1 MRRFTIIICSC
12 LCMLASLA
20 AAPSGSAQDAGEDRA
35 PDSLMVAKFFNFMY
49 ESRFDA
55 QDVIFRRCAP
65 GETMTLGEV
74 FDTLGLQVPDRAV
87 VCSKGKDGVTSV
99 SALGGEAAFR
109 GFDIFDCVNTSDKDG
124 KIVPRTGENVVV
136 SMEFGPDAPYTSGL
150 VFIRNTAGVNP
161 KDFLRLSMIL
171 CPRVGED
178 DLRSFSAS
186 DSAPSTGSWLLSF
199 ETGDASSYM
208 EEFNETVAS
217 MVRKNQ
223 AGEELNDLEYA
234 CILGA
239 VDFIPVQ
246 DALAVAEQGIAEGR
260 YFAAAASLAKAM
272 EAGKYS
278 WKGDEEDKSQYADI
292 CADLARCWSSLGDTE
307 LSCRYYEVAYLLDQS
322 YAMEYVLSL
331 AALGDIRARGTDDE
345 ETEQEYRKAIER
357 EKASLGE
364 YSPDLTMRDV
374 VCRGLG
380 IPGCGI
386 RSMTAFD
393 MDGNVL
399 RREGTPEGALASRLS
414 PLLADGNT
422 LVFDYDLDSALTRA
436 DRSTMLRDNSVVVKV
451 KKVDGAPSLFRLN
464 IMVPNFIE
472 DDTRRTMFDSNNRPA
487 SLSFVVSGADDTFP
501 SDPDGIF
508 SHAIEIQ
515 DQGLYLQS
523 LKALDYV
530 LKSQKASDYE
540 AGEADISHLMDI
552 YYEIGFCLS
561 ELNLLDRALYYQ
573 EVSSQSSVT
582 DYVTDYINSLVNN
595 HDPLALSLIEHFSTV
610 EMTEGNLSLK
620 EFQDF
625 LKRRKAY
632 ALVNL
637 QMYDEAKALLDEM
650 KGDPDLAQFA
660 KSELEYLESLRS
672 E

>member
-20 AAPSGSAQDAGEDRA
+20 ATPSASAQDAGEDRA

-49 ESRFDA
+49 DSRFDG

-87 VCSKGKDGVTSV
+87 VCSKGKDGGTSV

-109 GFDIFDCVNTSDKDG
+109 GFDLFACVNTDKDG
-124 KIVPRTGENVVV
+124 KSVPRTGENVVV
-136 SMEFGPDAPYTSGL
+136 SMEFGSGSPYTSGL

-208 EEFNETVAS
+208 EEFNETMAS
-217 MVRKNQ
+217 MLRKNK

-239 VDFIPVQ
+239 FDFLPVHE
-246 DALAVAEQGIAEGR
+246 ALSSAEDGIGEGR
-260 YFAAAASLAKAM
+260 YFDAAASLAKAM
-272 EAGKYS
+272 EAGKYY
-278 WKGDEEDKSQYADI
+278 WKGEEEDKSQYADI

-307 LSCRYYEVAYLLDQS
+307 LACRYYEVAYLLDQS

-345 ETEQEYRKAIER
+345 ETEKEYRKAIER

-386 RSMTAFD
+386 HSMTAFD
-393 MDGNVL
+393 MAGKVL
-399 RREGTPEGALASRLS
+399 RREETTDGALGCRLS

-451 KKVDGAPSLFRLN
+451 KKIDGAPSLFRLN

-595 HDPLALSLIEHFSTV
+595 HNPLALSNIELFSTA
-610 EMTEGNLSLK
+610 EMTEGGISLK

-632 ALVNL
+632 TLMEL
-637 QMYDEAKALLDEM
+637 QMYDEAKALLAEM
-650 KGDPDLAQFA
+650 QADPDLAQFA

>member
-20 AAPSGSAQDAGEDRA
+20 ATPSASAQDAGEDRA

-49 ESRFDA
+49 DSRFDG

-87 VCSKGKDGVTSV
+87 VCSKGKDGGTSV

-109 GFDIFDCVNTSDKDG
+109 GFDLFACVNTDKDG
-124 KIVPRTGENVVV
+124 KSVPRTGENVVV
-136 SMEFGPDAPYTSGL
+136 SMEFGSGSPYTSGL

-208 EEFNETVAS
+208 EEFNETMAS
-217 MVRKNQ
+217 MLRKNK

-239 VDFIPVQ
+239 FDFLPVHE
-246 DALAVAEQGIAEGR
+246 ALSSAEDGIGEGR
-260 YFAAAASLAKAM
+260 YFDAAASLAKAM
-272 EAGKYS
+272 EAGKYY
-278 WKGDEEDKSQYADI
+278 WKGEEEDKSQYADI

-307 LSCRYYEVAYLLDQS
+307 LACRYYEVAYLLDQS

-345 ETEQEYRKAIER
+345 ETEKEYRKAIER

-386 RSMTAFD
+386 HSMTAFD
-393 MDGNVL
+393 MAGKVL
-399 RREGTPEGALASRLS
+399 RREETTDGALGCRLS

-451 KKVDGAPSLFRLN
+451 KKIDGAPSLFRLN
-464 IMVPNFIE
+464 IMVPNYIE

-595 HDPLALSLIEHFSTV
+595 HNPLALSNIELFSTA
-610 EMTEGNLSLK
+610 EMTEGGISLK

-632 ALVNL
+632 TLMEL
-637 QMYDEAKALLDEM
+637 QMYDEAKALLAEM
-650 KGDPDLAQFA
+650 QADPDLAQFA